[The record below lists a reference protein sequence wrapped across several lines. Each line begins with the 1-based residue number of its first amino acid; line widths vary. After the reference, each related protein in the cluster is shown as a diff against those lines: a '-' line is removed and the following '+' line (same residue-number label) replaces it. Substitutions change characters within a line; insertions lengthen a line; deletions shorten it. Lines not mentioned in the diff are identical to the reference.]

1 MRRGKEKERT
11 VFTPDDRSYGTE
23 IHRPLNQLV
32 LIGALLLFFHAFSAK
47 LGSTLL
53 VPEYLRYVFSMM
65 GVAGK
70 YLPAAVILAVLGG
83 QHLVQQNLLK
93 NRHKGLRN
101 RHRVSFFAIVGMI
114 LEGAVS
120 ILPLVA
126 AHWMT
131 GKVSVMAQIS
141 GDNHATLRGVLESVG
156 AGVYEEFLFR
166 MILISIA
173 LLIFT
178 DAMKR
183 KEDRVIIGAIIVSGI
198 LFALCHF
205 SVAQLSGDASMNWSR
220 LVFLALAG
228 MWWGVLF
235 IWRGFGVAVC
245 SHICWDLLVVF
256 FNR

>member
-1 MRRGKEKERT
+1 
-11 VFTPDDRSYGTE
+11 V
-23 IHRPLNQLV
+23 
-32 LIGALLLFFHAFSAK
+32 LLLFFHAFSAK

-53 VPEYLRYVFSMM
+53 VPEYLRFVFSMM

-70 YLPAAVILAVLGG
+70 YLPAAVILVVLGS
-83 QHLVQQNLLK
+83 QHLLQNNLLK
-93 NRHKGLRN
+93 NRHQSLRN
-101 RHRVSFFAIVGMI
+101 RHRISFFAIGGMI
-114 LEGAVS
+114 FEGGIS
-120 ILPLVA
+120 ILPLLA
-126 AHWMT
+126 AWWMT
-131 GKVSVMAQIS
+131 GKVSVLAQINVP
-141 GDNHATLRGVLESVG
+141 NHATLRGILESVG

-166 MILISIA
+166 MVFISIA

-183 KEDRVIIGAIIVSGI
+183 KENRVILGAIVVSGI
-198 LFALCHF
+198 LFALCHL
-205 SVAQLSGDASMNWSR
+205 SAPQWSGDIAIKWGS

-256 FNR
+256 FNHR

>member
-1 MRRGKEKERT
+1 MRREKEKH
-11 VFTPDDRSYGTE
+11 VFAPDDQNYGAE

-32 LIGALLLFFHAFSAK
+32 LVGVLLLFFHAFSAK
-47 LGSTLL
+47 LGHTLL
-53 VPEYLRYVFSMM
+53 VPEYLRFVFSMM

-70 YLPAAVILAVLGG
+70 YLPAAVILVVLGA
-83 QHLVQQNLLK
+83 QHLLQNNLLQ
-93 NRHKGLRN
+93 NRHKSLRS
-101 RHRVSFFAIVGMI
+101 RHRISFFAIGGMI
-114 LEGAVS
+114 FEGAIS
-120 ILPLVA
+120 ILPLLA
-126 AHWMT
+126 ANWMT
-131 GKVSVMAQIS
+131 GKISVLAQIS
-141 GDNHATLRGVLESVG
+141 GDNHATLRGILESVG

-166 MILISIA
+166 MVFISVA

-183 KEDRVIIGAIIVSGI
+183 KENRVIIGAIVVSGI
-198 LFALCHF
+198 LFALCH
-205 SVAQLSGDASMNWSR
+205 LSAGQWGGDITINWGS

-256 FNR
+256 INHQ

>member
-1 MRRGKEKERT
+1 
-11 VFTPDDRSYGTE
+11 
-23 IHRPLNQLV
+23 
-32 LIGALLLFFHAFSAK
+32 
-47 LGSTLL
+47 
-53 VPEYLRYVFSMM
+53 MM

-83 QHLVQQNLLK
+83 QHLLQKNLRKGK
-93 NRHKGLRN
+93 NRI
-101 RHRVSFFAIVGMI
+101 SFFAIAGMFF
-114 LEGAVS
+114 EGAVS
-120 ILPLVA
+120 ILPLLA
-126 AHWMT
+126 ANWMT
-131 GKVSVMAQIS
+131 KVSVFAQIR
-141 GDNHATLRGVLESVG
+141 GDNHAALRGVLESVG

-166 MILISIA
+166 MVFISIA

-183 KEDRVIIGAIIVSGI
+183 KEDRVIVGAIIVSGL
-198 LFALCHF
+198 LFAMCH
-205 SVAQLSGDASMNWSR
+205 LSGAQWGGDVGIPWGS

-235 IWRGFGVAVC
+235 MWRGFGVAVC

>member
-1 MRRGKEKERT
+1 MRREKEKS
-11 VFTPDDRSYGTE
+11 VFAPDRPTYGAE

-32 LIGALLLFFHAFSAK
+32 LVGVLLLFFHVFSAK

-70 YLPAAVILAVLGG
+70 YLPAIAILVVLGW
-83 QHLVQQNLLK
+83 QHLVHRNLEK
-93 NRHKGLRN
+93 NRYMNK
-101 RHRVSFFAIVGMI
+101 HRVSFIAIVGMI
-114 LEGAVS
+114 IEGAVS

-126 AHWMT
+126 ANWMT
-131 GKVSVMAQIS
+131 GKIPVLAQI
-141 GDNHATLRGVLESVG
+141 GEADHPILRGVLESVG

-166 MILISIA
+166 MVFISIA

-183 KEDRVIIGAIIVSGI
+183 KENCVIVISIIVSGI
-198 LFALCHF
+198 LFALAHL
-205 SVAQLSGDASMNWSR
+205 SAGQLDGDAGISWGSM
-220 LVFLALAG
+220 VFLALAG

-256 FNR
+256 INHQ